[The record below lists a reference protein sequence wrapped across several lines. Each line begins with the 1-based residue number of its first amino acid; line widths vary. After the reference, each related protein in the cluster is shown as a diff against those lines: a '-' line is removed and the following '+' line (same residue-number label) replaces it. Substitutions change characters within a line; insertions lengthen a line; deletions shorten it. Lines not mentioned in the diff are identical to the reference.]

1 MKNLSKRSLIITF
14 ALILIISFI
23 LPFNMLTVSAEDD
36 DYYGGDHTDQERFE
50 YKNKDTGYEAVIID
64 AGDYLT
70 DSEAKKAL
78 KIMEDITEYTNIV
91 YYSLDIKH
99 CKDSESW
106 TRDQIIDVVE
116 DEFGRNEPAV
126 GYITTWYWGYM
137 YAQEEALGVIS
148 PAKARTICDNVYE
161 LAEEDWSLEINEVMD
176 EVLIL
181 FQGGSIAQPMK
192 YICNALVGILS
203 GLLICYL
210 IVDNNSKLKRASSFE
225 MVKGADKNVR
235 PGAMNVQLTDQTR
248 VYSPQSSGS
257 GGGHGGGGHGGGGGH
272 AH

>member
-1 MKNLSKRSLIITF
+1 MMKNISKRSLIITF
-14 ALILIISFI
+14 ALILIISFV
-23 LPFNMLTVSAEDD
+23 LPGNMLNVSAYDD

-50 YKNKDTGYEAVIID
+50 YENDDTGYKAVIID

-91 YYSLDIKH
+91 YYSLDINN
-99 CKDSESW
+99 CRDSESW

-116 DEFGRNEPAV
+116 DEFGRHEPAV
-126 GYITTWYWGYM
+126 GYITTWYYGYM
-137 YAQEEALGVIS
+137 YPQGEACRVIS
-148 PAKARTICDNVYE
+148 NARARTIADNVYM

-192 YICNALVGILS
+192 YICNALVGLLS
-203 GLLICYL
+203 GLLVCYL
-210 IVDNNSKLKRASSFE
+210 IVDNNSKLKRATSFE
-225 MVKGADKNVR
+225 MVQGADKNVR
-235 PGAMNVQLTDQTR
+235 PGSMSVQLTDQTR

-257 GGGHGGGGHGGGGGH
+257 GGGHGGGHGGGGGH